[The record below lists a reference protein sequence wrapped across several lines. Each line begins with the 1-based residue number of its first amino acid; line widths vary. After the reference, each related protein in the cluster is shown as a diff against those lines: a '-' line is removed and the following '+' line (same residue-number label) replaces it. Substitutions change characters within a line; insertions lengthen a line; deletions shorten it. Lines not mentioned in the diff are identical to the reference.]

1 MNDKEKDII
10 LNGDIGQ
17 GQNLV
22 QAKMKQQA
30 LKNSNYGK

>member
-17 GQNLV
+17 G
-22 QAKMKQQA
+22 
-30 LKNSNYGK
+30 